1 MSEMLRVMVVDD
13 EPLAIERMQILL
25 SRSADVQLVGT
36 AHDGEA
42 AIRMAATLA
51 PDLLLLDIAMPGMD
65 GMDVARALRGAPKAP
80 KVIFVTAYDSFAVAA
95 FDVDA
100 VDYLMKPVD
109 AARLERSLQRV
120 REASSKQPEQQ
131 SKSNYLE
138 EFWASHHHGLTRVR
152 AEDVDRITAERDY
165 MRLHVGN
172 RSWLINHS
180 LAKLEQ
186 ELDPDIFVRLHRG
199 AIVRRD
205 FVTALHH
212 NGSGWTAC
220 LADGH
225 EQRVGR
231 AYVENARKLSGR
243 SKPGR

>member
-1 MSEMLRVMVVDD
+1 MSDMLRILVVDD

-25 SRSADVQLVGT
+25 SRCANVQLVGT
-36 AHDGEA
+36 AQEGEA
-42 AIRMAATLA
+42 ALRLADTLA

-65 GMDVARALRGAPKAP
+65 GMDVARALRGAAKAP

-109 AARLERSLQRV
+109 VTRLERSLQRV
-120 REASSKQPEQQ
+120 REALRKQPDPQP
-131 SKSNYLE
+131 KSRYLE

-165 MRLHVGN
+165 MRLHVGD

-186 ELDPDIFVRLHRG
+186 ELDPSLFVRLHRG

-212 NGSGWTAC
+212 DGSGWTAC

-225 EQRVGR
+225 EQKVGR
-231 AYVENARKLSGR
+231 AFVENARKLSGR
-243 SKPGR
+243 SRSGR